1 MEYTVV
7 IASIIV
13 FLTITFLLVGMLLG
27 VKAKLLPSGP
37 VSLKINGDN
46 QVEVTSGSTLLS
58 TLGNNKIFLPS
69 ACGGGG
75 TCIQCKC
82 QVLEGGGEILPTET
96 PHFSRKEVAE
106 GWRLGC
112 QVKVKQD
119 MVIQVP
125 EEVFGI
131 KKYQATVVRNW
142 NVASFI
148 KEAGIEVNRPDDNQ
162 QSDPEDSV
170 SIVVEVAADNQIWM
184 ENRRVDVRAVRANIQ
199 RLLAEDPEAP
209 VTVKVEKGAEAGVVV
224 DVADAARESG
234 VGVVNW
240 ASSK

>member
-1 MEYTVV
+1 MSMRDQARPSTSQEENQIDLTPMLDVV
-7 IASIIV
+7 FIMLIFFIV
-13 FLTITFLLVGMLLG
+13 
-27 VKAKLLPSGP
+27 
-37 VSLKINGDN
+37 
-46 QVEVTSGSTLLS
+46 
-58 TLGNNKIFLPS
+58 
-69 ACGGGG
+69 
-75 TCIQCKC
+75 
-82 QVLEGGGEILPTET
+82 
-96 PHFSRKEVAE
+96 
-106 GWRLGC
+106 
-112 QVKVKQD
+112 
-119 MVIQVP
+119 
-125 EEVFGI
+125 
-131 KKYQATVVRNW
+131 
-142 NVASFI
+142 VASFI